1 MNNLPL
7 TTVRRLKKIPQTT
20 SVWEG
25 DRRPLTMPKSVLE
38 PAPKDKGECIIWV
51 DGSEGF
57 VRAMDVVSPEM
68 GLEAVVRTLLRA
80 IEMPHSPARPALPQK
95 IVVRDRQIQFF
106 LRGALQDLDIA
117 IDYAPDLPLVD
128 ELFRNFE
135 VIDGE
140 NQGAVSQKYEELLRE
155 VAEDIWQSAPWE
167 LLADYEI
174 IAIELNRWD
183 VGTLYACVMGMMGR
197 EYGIILYRSLNS
209 MKQFR
214 TAALGEGSSEHLEK
228 AFLGQDCWFLNFEAK
243 DDEYEYEDEDDDDE
257 DWDIGE
263 LPMSEIRPLFGSIH
277 PYEGMRPL
285 GDEEEAMA
293 VYISLLALKE
303 FINSSRADLDRDKI
317 GAINKRFSFPLFPD
331 ASAEETVSVNISTM
345 PSLADELME
354 MLAVAEK
361 AKMEELPFP
370 IKEDLIP
377 KNSFLSLGMLSWD
390 VLNSLK
396 NESKVYV
403 DSPAE
408 IGELQ
413 KKPKVKGL
421 PIIVVQTTRPKAK
434 ELIAELQKAGG
445 IKGICFNPGEDSF
458 NGTNYDLGIIQTGDK
473 SLYLFGEFVQDE
485 PDHLQ
490 AMQQWN
496 KRSQQTNGYC
506 GLIVAMGVTGSSGGN
521 PQIKDMMA
529 FFGAKVLDGEELGM
543 GILELDY
550 EFDYELD

>member
-1 MNNLPL
+1 MNTLPL
-7 TTVRRLKKIPQTT
+7 TTVRRLKKIPQTP

-51 DGSEGF
+51 DGTEGF

-80 IEMPHSPARPALPQK
+80 IEMPHSPARPARPQK

-106 LRGALQDLDIA
+106 LRGALQSLDIA
-117 IDYAPDLPLVD
+117 IDYVPDLPLVD

-135 VIDGE
+135 LIDGE
-140 NQGAVSQKYEELLRE
+140 TQGAVSQKYEELLRE
-155 VAEDIWQSAPWE
+155 VAGDIWQSAPWE

-183 VGTLYACVMGMMGR
+183 VGTVYACVMGMMGR

-214 TAALGEGSSEHLEK
+214 TAALEEESSESLEK

-243 DDEYEYEDEDDDDE
+243 EDEYEYEDEDEDDE

-285 GDEEEAMA
+285 RDEEEAMA
-293 VYISLLALKE
+293 VYISLLALRE
-303 FINSSRADLDRDKI
+303 FINSSRADLERDEI
-317 GAINKRFSFPLFPD
+317 GVINKRFSFPLFPD

-345 PSLADELME
+345 PNLADELIE

-370 IKEDLIP
+370 LKEDLIP
-377 KNSFLSLGMLSWD
+377 QNSFLSLGMLSWD
-390 VLNSLK
+390 VLISLK

-408 IGELQ
+408 IDELQ
-413 KKPKVKGL
+413 KKLKVKGL

-434 ELIAELQKAGG
+434 ELITELQKAGG

-473 SLYLFGEFVQDE
+473 SLYLFGEFVQNE

-490 AMQQWN
+490 AMEQWN
-496 KRSQQTNGYC
+496 KRSQQTNGHC
-506 GLIVAMGVTGSSGGN
+506 GLIVAMGVTGSSRGN
-521 PQIKDMMA
+521 PQMKDMMA